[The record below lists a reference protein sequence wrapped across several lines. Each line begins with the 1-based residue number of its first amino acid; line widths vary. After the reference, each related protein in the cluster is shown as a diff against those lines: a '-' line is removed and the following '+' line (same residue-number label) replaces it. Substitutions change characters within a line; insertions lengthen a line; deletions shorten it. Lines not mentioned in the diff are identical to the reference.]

1 MRTELPTGTVTFLF
15 TDVEGSTLL
24 LSQLGDEAFADA
36 LGDHRRVVVEACAAD
51 GGVVVD
57 TEGDAFF
64 VAFQSAPRAMNAA
77 HTIHQAH
84 ADGPM
89 KVRIGVHTG
98 TPVVT
103 EAGYVGIDVHRAAR
117 IAAAAHGGQTVL
129 SSTARALV
137 EASGGITLRDVGE
150 HRLKD
155 LSAAERLYQLGDE
168 DFPPL
173 KSLGQTNL
181 PVPSTPFLGRVH
193 ELTEVVGLLRS
204 EDVRLLT
211 LTGPG
216 GTGKSR
222 LALQAA
228 AEVSD
233 GFSGGLWWVAL
244 AALRDAALVLPSIAQ
259 TLGVMEEQGRAL
271 VDTLGNRLDGKRL
284 LLVLDNAEHLLPEVA
299 AELAALVAKCPM
311 LKLLVTSRERI
322 QVAAETIWPV
332 PPLNAS
338 DAEQMFRERARS
350 VGVTLAAD
358 DRITELCARLDELP
372 LAIELAAART
382 VLFSPAQLLERLT
395 QRLDL
400 LKGGRDADPRQQTLR
415 AAIDWSFEL
424 LAAEEQRVFCALS
437 VFAGGCTFEAAEAVV
452 DTDPDTLQSLLD
464 KSLLR
469 RRDTELEPRYWMLET
484 IGSYAAEKLDLRDDA
499 YDYHLR
505 HAEWICE
512 LALERIGKPGPNV
525 ERAASPTELGSFRP
539 EYDNARS
546 SLAWCWIA
554 GENDLALSLGVA
566 CCRFWLGEG
575 LFRDATAWLSEAA
588 SRMDTAAA
596 ETRLHALEVAGLI
609 SFFVTDEIDQA
620 EAFWSDARLIAE
632 DLRLAADSAWL
643 DHRLVGVAWTRGD
656 LETAIASHAR
666 MLAHYRATGDRLAQ
680 ASSLHNLGEAL
691 RDVGRFDEGEQRL
704 LEAQALYAELG
715 SSSALANNTHSLADL
730 ALDRG
735 DYDAATE
742 LYRAAMETSTSD
754 RFRLVAYCLA
764 GVASTLAE
772 TGREEEAAR
781 LWGAVCAA
789 EESSGFRM
797 LTAERGRY
805 EAHLDRLGRS
815 SAWSDGLKLSL
826 EDAAALY
833 ASAELESRGSL

>member
-1 MRTELPTGTVTFLF
+1 MRADLPTGTVTFLF

-24 LSQLGDEAFADA
+24 LSQLGDEAYANA
-36 LGDHRRVVVEACAAD
+36 LAEHRRIVVEACAAD

-77 HTIHQAH
+77 RTIHQAH
-84 ADGPM
+84 AEGSM

-98 TPVVT
+98 TPIVT

-137 EASGGITLRDVGE
+137 EASGGVTLRDVGE

-173 KSLGQTNL
+173 MSLGQTNL
-181 PVPSTPFLGRVH
+181 PVPSTPFLGRAH
-193 ELTEVVGLLRS
+193 ELAEVVGLLRS
-204 EDVRLLT
+204 GDIRLLT
-211 LTGPG
+211 LTGPA

-233 GFSGGLWWVAL
+233 AFPDGLWWVSL

-271 VDTLGNRLDGKRL
+271 AETLGNRLDGKRL
-284 LLVLDNAEHLLPEVA
+284 LLVLDNAEHLLPDVA
-299 AELAALVAKCPM
+299 AEFVALVAGCPM

-350 VGVTLAAD
+350 VGVTLSAD
-358 DRITELCARLDELP
+358 EEITELCARLDELP

-452 DTDPDTLQSLLD
+452 DADPDTLQSLLD

-484 IGSYAAEKLDLRDDA
+484 IRSYAAEKLDLRGDA
-499 YDYHLR
+499 HTTTTVATPSGFADWHS
-505 HAEWICE
+505 
-512 LALERIGKPGPNV
+512 N
-525 ERAASPTELGSFRP
+525 ASAGQARTSSARQ
-539 EYDNARS
+539 ARS
-546 SLAWCWIA
+546 SL
-554 GENDLALSLGVA
+554 GRSDSS
-566 CCRFWLGEG
+566 
-575 LFRDATAWLSEAA
+575 T
-588 SRMDTAAA
+588 T
-596 ETRLHALEVAGLI
+596 TR
-609 SFFVTDEIDQA
+609 
-620 EAFWSDARLIAE
+620 
-632 DLRLAADSAWL
+632 
-643 DHRLVGVAWTRGD
+643 
-656 LETAIASHAR
+656 
-666 MLAHYRATGDRLAQ
+666 
-680 ASSLHNLGEAL
+680 
-691 RDVGRFDEGEQRL
+691 
-704 LEAQALYAELG
+704 
-715 SSSALANNTHSLADL
+715 
-730 ALDRG
+730 
-735 DYDAATE
+735 
-742 LYRAAMETSTSD
+742 
-754 RFRLVAYCLA
+754 
-764 GVASTLAE
+764 
-772 TGREEEAAR
+772 AAR
-781 LWGAVCAA
+781 LRGAGWPVRTT
-789 EESSGFRM
+789 SPSGS
-797 LTAERGRY
+797 G
-805 EAHLDRLGRS
+805 S
-815 SAWSDGLKLSL
+815 P
-826 EDAAALY
+826 AAASGWVRVSFATL
-833 ASAELESRGSL
+833 

>member
-1 MRTELPTGTVTFLF
+1 MRADLPTGTVTFLF

-24 LSQLGDEAFADA
+24 LSELGDEAYANA
-36 LGDHRRVVVEACAAD
+36 LAEHRRIVEEACAAD
-51 GGVVVD
+51 DGIVVD

-64 VAFQSAPRAMNAA
+64 VAFQSAPHAMNAA
-77 HTIHQAH
+77 RTIHQAH
-84 ADGPM
+84 ANGSM

-98 TPVVT
+98 TPIVT

-117 IAAAAHGGQTVL
+117 IAGAAHGGQTVL

-137 EASGGITLRDVGE
+137 EGSAGVTLRDVGE

-168 DFPPL
+168 HFPPL
-173 KSLGQTNL
+173 KSLGQSNL
-181 PVPSTPFLGRVH
+181 PVPSTPFLGRAH
-193 ELTEVVGLLRS
+193 ELAEVVGLLRR

-211 LTGPG
+211 LTGPA
-216 GTGKSR
+216 GTGKTR

-228 AEVSD
+228 AEVSEA
-233 GFSGGLWWVAL
+233 FSDGLWWVSL

-271 VDTLGNRLDGKRL
+271 VDTLGSRLDGKRL
-284 LLVLDNAEHLLPEVA
+284 LLVLDNAEHLLPDVA
-299 AELAALVAKCPM
+299 AEFVALIAGCPM

-322 QVAAETIWPV
+322 QVSAETIWLV
-332 PPLNAS
+332 PPLNTS

-350 VGVTLAAD
+350 VGVTLSSD
-358 DRITELCARLDELP
+358 ERIAELCARLDELP

-400 LKGGRDADPRQQTLR
+400 LKGGRDAAPRQQTLR

-484 IGSYAAEKLDLRDDA
+484 IRSYAAEKLDLRGDA
-499 YDYHLR
+499 YDYHRR
-505 HAEWICE
+505 HAEWIRG

-546 SLAWCWIA
+546 ALAWCWIA
-554 GENDLALSLGVA
+554 GEDDLALGLGAA

-575 LFRDATAWLSEAA
+575 LFRDATTWLGEAA
-588 SRMDTAAA
+588 PRMDTASA
-596 ETRLHALEVAGLI
+596 ETRLQALEVAGLI
-609 SFFVTDEIDQA
+609 SFFVTDEADQA
-620 EAFWSDARLIAE
+620 EAFWSDARSIADE
-632 DLRLAADSAWL
+632 LRLADDSAWL
-643 DHRLVGVAWTRGD
+643 DHRLAGIPWTRGD
-656 LETAIASHAR
+656 IETAIASHTR
-666 MLAHYRATGDRLAQ
+666 LLSHYRRTGDRFAQ
-680 ASSLHNLGEAL
+680 AGSLHNLGEVL
-691 RDVGRFDEGEQRL
+691 RDVGRFEESRECL
-704 LEAQALYAELG
+704 LEAEALYVELD
-715 SSSALANNTHSLADL
+715 SSSGLANNTHSLGDL

-735 DYDAATE
+735 DFDAAVG
-742 LYRAAMETSTSD
+742 LYRRAMETSSTD
-754 RFRLVAYCLA
+754 RARLLAYCLA
-764 GVASTLAE
+764 GIASALAE
-772 TGREEEAAR
+772 RGRDEEAAR

-789 EESSGFRM
+789 EQSSGFRM

-805 EAHLDRLGRS
+805 EAHLDRLERS
-815 SAWSDGLKLSL
+815 AAWNHGLKLSL
-826 EDAAALY
+826 EEAAATRREGG
-833 ASAELESRGSL
+833 AEAPPSP